1 MQNLFEKCTLW
12 HGKGPKMVNFG
23 PKPPFLAISGPRNPP
38 LLAKVDKM
46 VDHSDTHVGGLL

>member
-1 MQNLFEKCTLW
+1 MA
-12 HGKGPKMVNFG
+12 NFG
-23 PKPPFLAISGPRNPP
+23 PKPPFLAISGPRDPP